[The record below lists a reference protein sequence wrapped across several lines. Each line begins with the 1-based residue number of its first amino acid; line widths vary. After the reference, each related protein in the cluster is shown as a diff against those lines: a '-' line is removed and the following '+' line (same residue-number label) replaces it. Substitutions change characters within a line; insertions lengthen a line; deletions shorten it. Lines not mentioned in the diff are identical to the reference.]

1 MRSDDIVEDL
11 FVPKRRCYNGYHEFM
26 KSQKSQ
32 GVNDFVNV
40 KPHTFLVLIKYLAV
54 EDFGCERVILYQT

>member
-1 MRSDDIVEDL
+1 MRSDDVENL

-32 GVNDFVNV
+32 GVNVFVSV
-40 KPHTFLVLIKYLAV
+40 KLHTFLVLIKY
-54 EDFGCERVILYQT
+54 